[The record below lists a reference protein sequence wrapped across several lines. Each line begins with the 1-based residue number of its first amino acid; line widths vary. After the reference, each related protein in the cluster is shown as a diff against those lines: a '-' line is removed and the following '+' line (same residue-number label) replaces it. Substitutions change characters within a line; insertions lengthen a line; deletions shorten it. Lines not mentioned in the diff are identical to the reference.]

1 MAEYIKKYFSVLLC
15 MLMLWGCLGCAAA
28 TKAEDTTKS
37 AGALTKDMGNMP
49 TKNALKY
56 TIKLN
61 SGYSMPVLGLGT
73 WTLRDETCE
82 AAVYTAI
89 KCGYRLIDT
98 ARYYGNEEAVGRGIK
113 KAINEGI
120 IKREDLF
127 VTSKIMPGDYT
138 RPDKAIDDSLAALGL
153 SYIDLML
160 IHQPGSN
167 DEGVY
172 KALERGVHSGKLHSI
187 GISNYYTPEA
197 FERINKIAEII
208 PAVVQNENHPYYQ
221 NTMLQDYLRR
231 YGTVVESWYPFGGR
245 GNTDKVLKNDTIA
258 AIADHHGKTPAQIV
272 LRWQIQA
279 GYIVIPGSSNPAH
292 IAENANVFDF
302 ELTADEMQS
311 MKKLDKQARFE
322 NW

>member
-1 MAEYIKKYFSVLLC
+1 
-15 MLMLWGCLGCAAA
+15 
-28 TKAEDTTKS
+28 
-37 AGALTKDMGNMP
+37 
-49 TKNALKY
+49 
-56 TIKLN
+56 
-61 SGYSMPVLGLGT
+61 
-73 WTLRDETCE
+73 
-82 AAVYTAI
+82 
-89 KCGYRLIDT
+89 
-98 ARYYGNEEAVGRGIK
+98 
-113 KAINEGI
+113 
-120 IKREDLF
+120 
-127 VTSKIMPGDYT
+127 MPGDYT
-138 RPDKAIDDSLAALGL
+138 RPDKAIDDSLSALGL

-197 FERINKIAEII
+197 FERINKIAEIV

-245 GNTDKVLKNDTIA
+245 GNTDKVLKNGTIA

>member
-1 MAEYIKKYFSVLLC
+1 
-15 MLMLWGCLGCAAA
+15 
-28 TKAEDTTKS
+28 
-37 AGALTKDMGNMP
+37 
-49 TKNALKY
+49 
-56 TIKLN
+56 
-61 SGYSMPVLGLGT
+61 
-73 WTLRDETCE
+73 
-82 AAVYTAI
+82 
-89 KCGYRLIDT
+89 
-98 ARYYGNEEAVGRGIK
+98 
-113 KAINEGI
+113 
-120 IKREDLF
+120 
-127 VTSKIMPGDYT
+127 MPGDYT

-197 FERINKIAEII
+197 FERINKIAEIV

-245 GNTDKVLKNDTIA
+245 GNTDKVLKNGTIA